1 MHHFIIYMISG
12 MLLLASGARAEI
24 VKLNCVR
31 TDYKGAENDILL
43 IDLNKNIMK
52 IKEGPDYRIRKI
64 TDHTIEAENSTNE
77 IIRSLEFKRYTGKL
91 HYLIFD
97 MKENKSNIDWYY
109 QCAVARKII

>member
-1 MHHFIIYMISG
+1 MKKIIFIGIGVLIIS
-12 MLLLASGARAEI
+12 SISFAEI
-24 VKLNCVR
+24 IKLNCAR

-64 TDHTIEAENSTNE
+64 TDHTIEGENSTNDV
-77 IIRSLEFKRYTGKL
+77 IRSLEFKRYTGKL

-97 MKENKSNIDWYY
+97 IKENKSIIDWYY
-109 QCAVARKII
+109 QCAVGKKII

>member
-1 MHHFIIYMISG
+1 MERIVFILIG
-12 MLLLASGARAEI
+12 MFFFVSTSLAEI
-24 VKLNCVR
+24 IKLNCAR
-31 TDYKGAENDILL
+31 TDYKVAEDDILL

-64 TDHTIEAENSTNE
+64 TDHTIEAENSTND

-97 MKENKSNIDWYY
+97 MKKNKSVIDWHY
-109 QCAVARKII
+109 QCAVAKKII

>member
-1 MHHFIIYMISG
+1 MKKIIFIGIGVLIIS
-12 MLLLASGARAEI
+12 SISFAEI
-24 VKLNCVR
+24 IKLNCAR

-64 TDHTIEAENSTNE
+64 TDHTIEAKNSTND

-97 MKENKSNIDWYY
+97 MQKNKSIIDWHY

>member
-1 MHHFIIYMISG
+1 MKKIILILIGVIFFVSIS
-12 MLLLASGARAEI
+12 SAEI

-31 TDYKGAENDILL
+31 TDYKGAQDDILL
-43 IDLNKNIMK
+43 IDLNKNILK
-52 IKEGPDYRIRKI
+52 IKDGPDYRIRKI
-64 TDHTIEAENSTNE
+64 TDHTIEAENSTKE

-97 MKENKSNIDWYY
+97 MQKNKSIIDWHY